1 MTLARA
7 APISVPATPKNEATT
22 AEETAASALAAIWTG
37 LSWVRGAPVEGPSG
51 RSTDSVRGEFMS
63 SEGSASGGRA
73 AGKKEVPS
81 DRVTP
86 LPRLRRTGRCGL
98 APRAP
103 HGSDRRKHRTV
114 IRATPVGDVPCR
126 HDGRR

>member
-22 AEETAASALAAIWTG
+22 AEETAASALAASSTG
-37 LSWVRGAPVEGPSG
+37 LSWVRVAPVEGPSG

-81 DRVTP
+81 D
-86 LPRLRRTGRCGL
+86 LSPRSRGYGEHDD
-98 APRAP
+98 AVGPR
-103 HGSDRRKHRTV
+103 GHR
-114 IRATPVGDVPCR
+114 AA
-126 HDGRR
+126 